1 MAAKSPNMKVNVTA
15 DNSELNKK
23 MKESKAAVQDF
34 EKVGSDA
41 VSKLGQAFGIN
52 VDQVQKLGSAVNG
65 LGVKLQGSGKTGV
78 AAMGKLLSSVSMLS
92 AGVAAVGIAGLVAG
106 FKALKDEAEAFKNT
120 VQGANIELETQA
132 YISTYKQFLHD
143 LNEGI
148 GEGAANAESGWKK
161 FWGTIGSDIKLLFTT
176 PGGFGT
182 TEGLTQIVQA
192 QAEAMQ
198 FAQSAA
204 DIAKEMY
211 YTQRAISDKTV
222 EWARMER
229 EIAEYKRVAYDK
241 TTDTA
246 IQQDAINKAVQL
258 TIQRFQEEADLQA
271 RLADLLDENN
281 SLVSSS
287 PEDIDKANQQRII
300 AERVTAALSNALREL
315 SERQVAI
322 ADAAKKEAEARKQ
335 AAEAA
340 AQLTQSRKDLAA
352 WDSAVST
359 DLTNVSGATAL
370 SSPGIAIP
378 VTPVLDTTAAV
389 DLSNQLES
397 IITAATETIGLSIG
411 TLIGDL
417 TTGGDAWNN
426 FANTA
431 ISAFGDMAI
440 SVGKLAISTGV
451 ATLGIKAALASLNG
465 YVAIAAGVALVALG
479 SAVKTGLTNIAN
491 GGYSASTNVAS
502 AGSYSS
508 SNIVNTTFDQESFDI
523 RVTGELRA
531 SGNQLVAVIE
541 REQLRK
547 NHTT

>member
-1 MAAKSPNMKVNVTA
+1 MGKGIGTILLTVFIVLQAIWQNNTEADKTAENSKSRYLFIILCLVI
-15 DNSELNKK
+15 
-23 MKESKAAVQDF
+23 F
-34 EKVGSDA
+34 
-41 VSKLGQAFGIN
+41 FIN
-52 VDQVQKLGSAVNG
+52 GM
-65 LGVKLQGSGKTGV
+65 TGV
-78 AAMGKLLSSVSMLS
+78 IAKAHSISTGAVDEGSFTVIYCTFTAVMSLTILLLSCLRNRKQKAMQ
-92 AGVAAVGIAGLVAG
+92 IR
-106 FKALKDEAEAFKNT
+106 KALKVKPL
-120 VQGANIELETQA
+120 VIMVL
-132 YISTYKQFLHD
+132 L
-143 LNEGI
+143 
-148 GEGAANAESGWKK
+148 GAAAYGGNYLQ
-161 FWGTIGSDIKLLFTT
+161 LL
-176 PGGFGT
+176 
-182 TEGLTQIVQA
+182 
-192 QAEAMQ
+192 
-198 FAQSAA
+198 AA
-204 DIAKEMY
+204 DQVPA
-211 YTQRAISDKTV
+211 S
-222 EWARMER
+222 
-229 EIAEYKRVAYDK
+229 
-241 TTDTA
+241 
-246 IQQDAINKAVQL
+246 VQ
-258 TIQRFQEEADLQA
+258 FP
-271 RLADLLDENN
+271 
-281 SLVSSS
+281 LVSGGVIVLSALVS
-287 PEDIDKANQQRII
+287 TFCFKEDKANQQRII

-315 SERQVAI
+315 SERQFAI
-322 ADAAKKEAEARKQ
+322 TDAAKKEAEARKQ

-340 AQLTQSRKDLAA
+340 AQLNQSRIDLAA